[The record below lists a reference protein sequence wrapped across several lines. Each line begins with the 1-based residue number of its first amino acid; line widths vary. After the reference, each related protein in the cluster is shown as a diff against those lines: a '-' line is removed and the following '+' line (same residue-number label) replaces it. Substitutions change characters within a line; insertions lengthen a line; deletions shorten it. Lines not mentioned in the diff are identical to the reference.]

1 MSGRVSVGQRLF
13 LGLSLIGL
21 FGVIALIAMV
31 SLQYGF
37 TADELLHFSTLAY
50 TRNEL
55 IGHVGLPILVLL
67 VPTVLAA
74 RWVILRAFRPL
85 EAAAHAIEAAPTER
99 GVRIDDRDMP
109 AEAMPFV
116 AAINRLLDRLDSVA
130 REQEAFA
137 ADVAH
142 ELRTPLS
149 ILSLELDRLEGKD
162 AIALKEEVTAMRRL
176 IDQLLL
182 MAQVNVEA
190 AAPLPAKSI
199 DLATLAEDLVARLAP
214 GIIAGGRDI
223 AVEVEDGHVAVA
235 GHREAIMAALRNL
248 VENAV
253 RASPAG
259 GTVTVIAGP
268 GARLRVRDEGP
279 GLAQDDL
286 MRLMQ
291 RHERDAFAS
300 TDGAGL
306 GLAIAHRIMVAHR
319 GHILAQQEAR
329 ELILSFQQ

>member
-1 MSGRVSVGQRLF
+1 MSGRVSVGQRLS

-149 ILSLELDRLEGKD
+149 ILSLELDRLEGRD

-253 RASPAG
+253 RATPAG
-259 GTVTVIAGP
+259 GTVTVVAGP
-268 GARLRVRDEGP
+268 GTRLRVRDEGP

-319 GHILAQQEAR
+319 GQILAQQEAR